1 MLVAV
6 EKCNPWVTKDQHNL
20 KRSQP
25 DYLPSKNA
33 NEMNQGKLK
42 ARFDWN
48 GSEDKR
54 RIGDEKNG
62 DNLLFLKSAKDRKY
76 ALERSRYSFVS
87 RQIDLEITFTALVN
101 QWRQENRGVSSTNQ
115 MSMHPAYQQII
126 GMGEAA
132 IPLLLRE
139 LEKKTGRWF
148 WALKSI
154 TREDPVPSEH
164 RGNTKEMT
172 KAWLDWGRQ
181 RGYKW

>member
-1 MLVAV
+1 MQVAL
-6 EKCNPWVTKDQHNL
+6 EKCNPWVKKNQHNL
-20 KRSQP
+20 KRSQ
-25 DYLPSKNA
+25 LNSSN
-33 NEMNQGKLK
+33 NQAKLK

-48 GSEDKR
+48 RPEDKR
-54 RIGDEKNG
+54 KIRDENNC
-62 DNLLFLKSAKDRKY
+62 DNLLFFKSARARKY
-76 ALERSRYSFVS
+76 GLERSRYSFVS
-87 RQIDLEITFTALVN
+87 KQIELEVTFTELVN
-101 QWRQENRGVSSTNQ
+101 QWREENRGVSSTNQ

-154 TREDPVPSEH
+154 TREDPVPPEH

-172 KAWLDWGRQ
+172 KIWLDWGRQ